1 MQEAG
6 LAAARAAADR
16 QGEAVLLVGLGRHR
30 ATQEEWGPARSML
43 DSARSMFRS
52 LRDDHG
58 AAHAQALTFLERALS
73 VAEAGGAAWPRM
85 CMLRWVAD
93 AQLTLG
99 RHDAAHRGFTEILDH
114 TRASGDVAGQTAAHV
129 GLGKVALAR
138 GDVTGAVAILRTA
151 ACLGRRS
158 RQSVVYALAVLP
170 LAEAL
175 TLQGDSAG
183 AGELLETAIRICRR
197 MNARPLLARLLS
209 HLAEIQRATGD
220 HAAAARTRGEI
231 EEIAGEAS
239 P

>member
-58 AAHAQALTFLERALS
+58 AAHADWVLSYLDRLQGRRDDALVRCHRNATVFESAGDRYGQAHALRGIGQILLQDGAHAQALTFLERALS

-99 RHDAAHRGFTEILDH
+99 RHDEAHRGFTEILDH

-138 GDVTGAVAILRTA
+138 GDVVLLRGNRTW
-151 ACLGRRS
+151 S
-158 RQSVVYALAVLP
+158 
-170 LAEAL
+170 
-175 TLQGDSAG
+175 QGV
-183 AGELLETAIRICRR
+183 
-197 MNARPLLARLLS
+197 
-209 HLAEIQRATGD
+209 
-220 HAAAARTRGEI
+220 
-231 EEIAGEAS
+231 
-239 P
+239 